1 MNKLKTNK
9 RKRIMILLVILF
21 LIFAG
26 LQFFGPK
33 IINPPV
39 TGDLKVPHEVQTI
52 LKTSCYDCHSNQTNL
67 SWYDKIAPVSWLV
80 AQHIKDG
87 RSGLN
92 FSNWD
97 ALSPADQK
105 AKLWESINQISLGAM
120 PLSSYTL
127 AHPQAKLSQKDI
139 KVLKDYIWSLRI
151 NNVIQDTAKIK
162 ALNKQSAAVIKSEN
176 KTKLPMTV
184 NGIEYIADYKN
195 WAVVSTTQ
203 RLDNGTMRII
213 YGNSV
218 AVKAIKE
225 KKIDS
230 WPDGT
235 ILAKAAYDEIEDS
248 DGNISQGAFKQV
260 EFMIKDH
267 DKYKKTY
274 GWGFARFKTP
284 ELLPYGKNADFVIDC
299 MNCHQPMKNNDY
311 VFTLPIRQ

>member
-1 MNKLKTNK
+1 M
-9 RKRIMILLVILF
+9 MSVVILF

-26 LQFFGPK
+26 LQFLSPK
-33 IINPPV
+33 ITNPPV
-39 TGDLKVPHEVQTI
+39 TSDLKVPHEVQTI
-52 LKTSCYDCHSNQTNL
+52 LKNSCYDCHSNQTNL

-80 AQHIKDG
+80 AQHIKEG

-105 AKLWESINQISLGAM
+105 AKLWESANQVSLGAM

-127 AHPQAKLSQKDI
+127 AHPQAKLSQKDFKI
-139 KVLKDYIWSLRI
+139 LKDYIWSLRI
-151 NNVIQDTAKIK
+151 KNVLQDTANIRV
-162 ALNKQSAAVIKSEN
+162 LQKQSVSAMKHEN
-176 KTKLPMTV
+176 TAKTPKTS

-213 YGNSV
+213 YGNNI
-218 AVKAIKE
+218 ALKAIKE
-225 KKIDS
+225 KKFSS

-235 ILAKAAYDEIEDS
+235 ILAKAAYDEIEDV

-260 EFMIKDH
+260 EFMIKDQN
-267 DKYKKTY
+267 KYKKTN
-274 GWGFARFKTP
+274 GWGFARFKTR
-284 ELLPYGKNADFVIDC
+284 ELIPFGKNADFVIDC